1 MAKVK
6 TGSIDDIT
14 PEQWDEM
21 NRLHLE
27 EMAAQ
32 REEAVNIEYDTCEDI
47 GFPSESYS
55 ADTQTFTISMNDV
68 TSGYDNYVS
77 FNPED
82 VTISFVPEPVSID
95 YKFREDELIA
105 EFKNY
110 IDSTYSAHYGQGGL
124 QSSEVI
130 IDRGHGMGFFSGNVD
145 KYNGRYGK
153 KGEPADHRKDIMKII
168 HYGFLMLFEHDRIHG
183 DTSN

>member
-27 EMAAQ
+27 EIHGKGH
-32 REEAVNIEYDTCEDI
+32 VEYDTCNDI
-47 GFPSESYS
+47 GFPEES
-55 ADTQTFTISMNDV
+55 ISLSLGDV
-68 TSGYDNYVS
+68 TSD
-77 FNPED
+77 PQP
-82 VTISFVPEPVSID
+82 FVVHIQEPTPD
-95 YKFREDELIA
+95 YKFREGELIE
-105 EFKNY
+105 EFTQY
-110 IDSTYSAHYGQGGL
+110 INSTYGAHYGQGGL

-153 KGEPADHRKDIMKII
+153 KGTPEDHRKDIMKII

-183 DTSN
+183 DTTN